1 MAKKIGKK
9 VGNVI
14 IMDKGHAISEKSG
27 FRKALDAYGKG
38 QKVETGEMVLD
49 TSEKIYKYFKEL
61 KEA

>member
-1 MAKKIGKK
+1 MAKKT
-9 VGNVI
+9 GNII
-14 IMDKGHAISEKSG
+14 IMDKGRTISEKSG

-49 TSEKIYKYFKEL
+49 TPEKISKYLNEL